1 MDLSSIVGWAG
12 TALIV
17 IAYFL
22 VSTKRVSATS
32 KTYQTMNVA
41 GAIGLGVSAFTQAS
55 WPNFGLQVIWFVIG
69 LYSLFKIFSQSK
81 SPETHDPS

>member
-1 MDLSSIVGWAG
+1 MDFSSIVGWTG

-22 VSTKRVSATS
+22 VSTKKVEATS
-32 KTYQTMNVA
+32 KAYQLMNVA

-69 LYSLFKIFSQSK
+69 LYSLFKIFATGK
-81 SPETHDPS
+81 TPA